1 MATTLIINPGSSSK
15 KYALWRDGRCLAS
28 FRFERQE
35 NNYELC
41 TEAQGQQQ
49 KCEGVSIVE
58 YTAALRQV
66 LDAALRTKLIDRLQE
81 ITRVGIRVVAPGTF
95 FQSHRIIDELCMH
108 KLREREP
115 AAPLHIPHLLQELE
129 LLKVELPDTLVVGVS
144 DSAFHSTMPDHARD
158 YSIEAAETEA
168 FDVHR
173 FGYHGISYA
182 SVIKRISTYIGRVPS
197 RLVLAHIGSGM
208 SMTAVQNGQSIDTTM
223 GFSPASGLV
232 MGSRAGDLEAGAL
245 LELMRVKNMKL
256 FDAQTYIQTRGGLR
270 GLTGEADFRHIL
282 DRVSKADEVA
292 QAALHM
298 VVYRFQ
304 KQLGAYQVALGGLDA
319 LVLTATAV
327 ERSAE
332 LRAHFLEGLSWFGIE
347 LSPEANDTL
356 ARGGGVIS
364 TADSRITVVVIPTQE
379 IEEMVQV
386 TEAFVSA

>member
-35 NNYELC
+35 HNYELC
-41 TEAQGQQQ
+41 TEAHGQQQ
-49 KCEGVSIVE
+49 KCEGVSVAE

-66 LDAALRTKLIDRLQE
+66 LDAALRAKHIDHVHD

-129 LLKVELPDTLVVGVS
+129 LIKVALPDAVVVGVS
-144 DSAFHSTMPDHARD
+144 DSAFHQTMPDHARD

-168 FDVHR
+168 FDIHR

-182 SVIKRISTYIGRVPS
+182 SVTKRLPAFIGRVPS
-197 RLVLAHIGSGM
+197 RAVIAHIGSGM
-208 SMTAVQNGQSIDTTM
+208 SMVALRDGQSIDTTM

-256 FDAQTYIQTRGGLR
+256 FDAQTYVQTRGGLR
-270 GLTGEADFRHIL
+270 GLTGEADFRLIL

-292 QAALHM
+292 EAALRM

-304 KQLGAYQVALGGLDA
+304 KQLGAYQVALGGLDT

-332 LRAHFLEGLSWFGIE
+332 LRAHFLAGLEWFGIE
-347 LSPEANDTL
+347 LAPDVNDTL
-356 ARGGGVIS
+356 ARGGGIIS
-364 TADSRITVVVIPTQE
+364 TANSAITIVVIPTQE

-386 TEAFVSA
+386 TEAFVPA